1 MGQRAP
7 LWLRARFQALLF
19 ALGCRI
25 QRHCGKVLFVGLL
38 VFGALAVGLRVASI
52 ETDIEHLWVEGKC
65 GPTGSAARGN
75 GPAPGRGFVSPLGVG
90 AQRRGAVRRQVT
102 AREEE
107 VDAAGVLVCAAA
119 DAGEQRSRLRECV
132 VLTREGTPRVSQH
145 GPQVKLQPL
154 VRGNRYVRF
163 GWRFG
168 LAEPVCV
175 FPRVGIPAVP
185 LPAARPFPC
194 RRSPRGRSEPHTPA

>member
-52 ETDIEHLWVEGKC
+52 ETDIEHLWVEGKR

-75 GPAPGRGFVSPLGVG
+75 RPGPAPGRGFVRVSPPPPPRPTRD
-90 AQRRGAVRRQVT
+90 A
-102 AREEE
+102 E
-107 VDAAGVLVCAAA
+107 V
-119 DAGEQRSRLRECV
+119 RSRP
-132 VLTREGTPRVSQH
+132 G
-145 GPQVKLQPL
+145 
-154 VRGNRYVRF
+154 
-163 GWRFG
+163 
-168 LAEPVCV
+168 
-175 FPRVGIPAVP
+175 
-185 LPAARPFPC
+185 
-194 RRSPRGRSEPHTPA
+194 GR